1 MIGKAKACTGGS
13 GLFNYVVNDE
23 KGYELT
29 RNGMSGETAK
39 ELFDDMKVIQQ
50 QNLRCTNNTISIV
63 LSPTVQNGNELS
75 DDELKAI
82 TEDFLKDLD
91 ICPQTEQ
98 YIAFIHTEK
107 EHKHIHLILNR
118 VQDSGKLINDNFI
131 GKRAQHAAHR
141 AALKHGLVSARDLKY
156 QNQAKQAALNKNIK
170 ANIKKAHQEAVLQ
183 NPKNIQEYKALL
195 LQKSIELIPTVNKQ
209 GTIQGYRFLDHNSSV
224 NLKASEVDRNIK
236 LNILFKDTNSTK
248 ISLESNIESFTPTE
262 NKLKILNVL
271 ASASAVPEGNEDIK
285 KRKKKKRFRR

>member
-1 MIGKAKACTGGS
+1 MIGKAKACAGGS
-13 GLFNYVVNDE
+13 SLLSYVANDQ

-29 RNGMSGETAK
+29 RNRMSGETAK
-39 ELFDDMKVIQQ
+39 ELFDDMRVIQQ

-63 LSPTVQNGNELS
+63 LSPTIQNGGELL

-82 TEDFLKDLD
+82 TDDFLTDLN
-91 ICPQTEQ
+91 INPQTEQ

-107 EHKHIHLILNR
+107 QHKHIHLILNR
-118 VQDSGKLINDNFI
+118 VKENGELINDNFI